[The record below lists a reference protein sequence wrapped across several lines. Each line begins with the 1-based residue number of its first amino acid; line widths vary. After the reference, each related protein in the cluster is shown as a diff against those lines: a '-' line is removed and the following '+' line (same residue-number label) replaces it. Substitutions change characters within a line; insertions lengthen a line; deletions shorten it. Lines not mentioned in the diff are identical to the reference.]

1 MPTIKQIADRAN
13 ASYSAVSRAL
23 NGKKGVNPE
32 LRKKIIEI
40 AREMNY
46 FPHSSAR
53 ALVQKRIGVLGVII
67 TRTSE
72 FAFQNPFYTHMLM
85 GISHVAQECGY
96 QIMLAIGEQS
106 SYAAMYHRHQV
117 DGVVVVANRLDDV
130 LLTDLI
136 KQKIPAVAVPGLL
149 PDSKQ
154 NMSSV
159 NSENY
164 ESFCQALQYL
174 IDLGHSRIAFIT
186 GQMNSLYTVERLS
199 AYRKVLE
206 KNDIPLDPRY
216 ICESDFSK
224 TDGFRLMGML
234 LNLEQKPT
242 AVICMNDVVVPG
254 AMQQIYKHGMKI
266 PQDISIMGIGCS
278 ENFEHYYPPLTAVRT
293 QVKAIGQKAAR
304 LLIDQVENGLD
315 GEEHVLIESE
325 LIIRGSTA
333 PPP

>member
-1 MPTIKQIADRAN
+1 MPTLKQIADQAN

-53 ALVQKRIGVLGVII
+53 ALVQKKIGVLGVII

-72 FAFQNPFYTHMLM
+72 FAFQNPFYTHMLT

-106 SYAAMYHRHQV
+106 SYAAMYHRRQV
-117 DGVVVVANRLDDV
+117 DGVVVVANRLDDA

-136 KQKIPAVAVPGLL
+136 EQEIPAVAVPGLL
-149 PDSKQ
+149 PDAKLS
-154 NMSSV
+154 MPSV
-159 NSENY
+159 NSENT
-164 ESFCQALQYL
+164 ESLSKALQYL
-174 IDLGHSRIAFIT
+174 IDLGHRRIAFIT
-186 GQMNSLYTVERLS
+186 GQMNSLYTVERLG
-199 AYRKVLE
+199 AYRRVLE
-206 KNDIPLDPRY
+206 KNDIPLNPDY

-234 LNLEQKPT
+234 LDLEHRPT
-242 AVICMNDVVVPG
+242 AVVCMNDVLVPG
-254 AMQQIYKHGMKI
+254 ALQQIYQQGLKI
-266 PQDISIMGIGCS
+266 PQEISVVGIGCS

-304 LLIDQVENGLD
+304 MVIEQVEQGPCE
-315 GEEHVLIESE
+315 EEHVLIESE

>member
-1 MPTIKQIADRAN
+1 LTTIKQIADRAN

-32 LRKKIIEI
+32 LRKTIIEI
-40 AREMNY
+40 AKQMNY
-46 FPHSSAR
+46 FPHSSAQ

-96 QIMLAIGEQS
+96 QIMLAMGEQS
-106 SYAAMYHRHQV
+106 SYAAMCHRRQV
-117 DGVVVVANRLDDV
+117 DGVVVVANRLDDI

-136 KQKIPAVAVPGLL
+136 EQQIPAVAVPGLL
-149 PDSKQ
+149 PDAKL
-154 NMSSV
+154 NISSV

-164 ESFCQALQYL
+164 ESISQALQYL
-174 IDLGHSRIAFIT
+174 IDLGHRRIAFIT
-186 GQMNSLYTVERLS
+186 GQMNSLYTVERVS

-206 KNDIPLDPRY
+206 KNNISLNPDY

-224 TDGFRLMGML
+224 TDGFRLMGIL
-234 LNLEQKPT
+234 LGLEDKPT
-242 AVICMNDVVVPG
+242 AVICMNDVLVPG
-254 AMQQIYKHGMKI
+254 AMQQIYQHDMKI
-266 PQDISIMGIGCS
+266 PQEISVIGIGCS
-278 ENFEHYYPPLTAVRT
+278 ENFEHYFPPLTAVRT
-293 QVKAIGQKAAR
+293 QVKTIGQRAAQI
-304 LLIDQVENGLD
+304 LIQQVENDLSQ
-315 GEEHVLIESE
+315 EEHVLIESE